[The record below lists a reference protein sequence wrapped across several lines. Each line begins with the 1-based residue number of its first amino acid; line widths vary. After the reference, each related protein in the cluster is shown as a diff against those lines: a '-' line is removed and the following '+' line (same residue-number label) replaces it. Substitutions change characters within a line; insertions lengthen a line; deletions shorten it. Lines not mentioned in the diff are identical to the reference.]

1 MSGFKHQDWKVV
13 VVKKKNPSTVNKNKK
28 TVLKKKNPN
37 SNKMS
42 NDSKVKDDDEI
53 KKIKKIGK
61 EIGIKIQQAR
71 AAKKLKQKDL
81 ANRLSVQSS
90 LIQKY
95 ETGEAPYNGR
105 MLSRIEK
112 ILGVKLTGKKK

>member
-1 MSGFKHQDWKVV
+1 MSGFKHQDWEVV
-13 VVKKKNPSTVNKNKK
+13 VVRKKNPSTVNKSKK